1 MSQDQFANIA
11 RLEVDLWDAADDLR
25 TNSKLTAGEYSC
37 GRAHAASISFTIS
50 APSGGN
56 LRAIPPR
63 LRLPFKSKSARGAW
77 YKRASFLFLADAQQK
92 LDVSKNDC
100 NHQN

>member
-56 LRAIPPR
+56 LRAI
-63 LRLPFKSKSARGAW
+63 LLAFGFLLKVK
-77 YKRASFLFLADAQQK
+77 ASV
-92 LDVSKNDC
+92 VSLK
-100 NHQN
+100 